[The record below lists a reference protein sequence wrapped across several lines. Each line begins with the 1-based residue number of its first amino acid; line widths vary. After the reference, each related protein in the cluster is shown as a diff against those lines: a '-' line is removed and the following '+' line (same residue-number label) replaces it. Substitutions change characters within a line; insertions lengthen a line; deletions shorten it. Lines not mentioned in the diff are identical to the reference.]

1 VRFLFLAR
9 VLFALLAFQLAVGL
23 QVGVARAAMPMV
35 AGPPHASGQTTALA
49 SMQTPAQGTDIVV
62 SVGTSAS
69 GLGTTTDACP
79 MHTTASHAVTQDQT
93 AQNASHADSSRD
105 APRAHVPLHTPGK
118 HDCCKSSGC
127 QGQCGNALLAFNV
140 TAARS
145 SPASTRV
152 RPISTERAVVAPAD
166 THFRPPILS

>member
-1 VRFLFLAR
+1 
-9 VLFALLAFQLAVGL
+9 LFALLAFQLGVGL

-35 AGPPHASGQTTALA
+35 AGAPMTAHASGQSKAAA
-49 SMQTPAQGTDIVV
+49 SMDVPAHVIAATP
-62 SVGTSAS
+62 
-69 GLGTTTDACP
+69 DACP
-79 MHTTASHAVTQDQT
+79 LHTA
-93 AQNASHADSSRD
+93 ASHADSSQGQTPQNH
-105 APRAHVPLHTPGK
+105 APLADSSHGAPHGKVPLGAPAGK

-140 TAARS
+140 TLARN